1 MTKDTIITYQAGARS
16 LLFSAL
22 DGAMWI
28 TSMDGVS
35 GNKINIAET
44 QGTTQVGSTLSSQSV
59 QAKDITIEGAV
70 LCDVEKNRRGILD
83 CILPGVE
90 GRLTFTQGG
99 ESWYINGVPS
109 STPEFSDGS
118 VLQQFQFTL
127 HCPYPY
133 FRSTEDSSA
142 QIAGLNKLFSF
153 PCDLAGSWYI
163 SQYSGSLFAVVENGG
178 GVAMGFSVIFTA
190 LTDVTN
196 PEFYHVERGAILKI
210 NKLVPAGE
218 KITISTL
225 YGSKGVTIMQADGT
239 SINGFKYLDI
249 ASDLNLQL
257 DPGAN
262 TIRCD
267 ALNNREGLRVQIIM
281 PRGVTPGL

>member
-1 MTKDTIITYQAGARS
+1 
-16 LLFSAL
+16 
-22 DGAMWI
+22 
-28 TSMDGVS
+28 
-35 GNKINIAET
+35 
-44 QGTTQVGSTLSSQSV
+44 
-59 QAKDITIEGAV
+59 
-70 LCDVEKNRRGILD
+70 
-83 CILPGVE
+83 
-90 GRLTFTQGG
+90 
-99 ESWYINGVPS
+99 
-109 STPEFSDGS
+109 
-118 VLQQFQFTL
+118 
-127 HCPYPY
+127 
-133 FRSTEDSSA
+133 
-142 QIAGLNKLFSF
+142 
-153 PCDLAGSWYI
+153 
-163 SQYSGSLFAVVENGG
+163 
-178 GVAMGFSVIFTA
+178 MGFSVIFTA